1 MSEGP
6 RGVHR
11 VHRVQIGS
19 QTVDLPLVQL
29 RQGLSVALMITVDRG
44 VRFGETVGRELAE
57 LMAPT
62 APDVVVSTATMG
74 IPVAIE
80 VTRALGLDDY
90 LILQKTNKLHLRD
103 ALSEPVDSITSQPG
117 QALLLDRAR
126 VPAVAGR
133 RVLLVDDVIS
143 TGASALA
150 ALRLLERAGA
160 EVVGVGAVLTEG
172 DGWREALGA
181 RASGVRALGHLP
193 LFGDL

>member
-1 MSEGP
+1 MNEVPG
-6 RGVHR
+6 GM
-11 VHRVQIGS
+11 HRVQVGS

-44 VRFGETVGRELAE
+44 VRFGETAGREIAE
-57 LMAPT
+57 MMAPT
-62 APDVVVSTATMG
+62 APDIVVSTATMG

-80 VTRALGLDDY
+80 VTRAIGLDDY

-103 ALSEPVDSITSQPG
+103 ALSEPVDSITSEPG
-117 QALLLDRAR
+117 QAFLLDRAR

-143 TGASALA
+143 TGASAVA

-160 EVVGVGAVLTEG
+160 DVVGVAAVLTEG
-172 DGWREALGA
+172 DGWREALGP
-181 RASGVRALGHLP
+181 RASAVRALGDIP
-193 LFGDL
+193 LFGDV